1 MQIWSM
7 QRWPRTT
14 RTLLGS
20 SVVALCVV
28 PLIACER
35 STPAA
40 GRKDTVV
47 SATPPP
53 ESTVVVTP
61 VVSAWDS
68 TAGPALFVAGA
79 TQQDAFVIAPRYTDT
94 RALDSIQFDPAP
106 IQALHV
112 ELFGSGKRLG
122 TARVRTAAGSTHTDS
137 CRTWP
142 SAKFEI
148 APRDTASTRGWNI
161 GFAAGHAFDVSV
173 DSIEGLATADSARL
187 AADIARLASAL
198 PGDTSAMFRGLPY
211 VVNKA
216 WRMRIPNGPAVL
228 IAVVVRNVNQEANPR
243 QERILLI
250 AERDSAATNGTFT
263 PRYTERTIGLEE
275 TLETSDPIAFVLLG
289 AERHPAVVVAR
300 DAGNGL
306 SYAIIERVG
315 GQWHRGWSSAYAG
328 C

>member
-1 MQIWSM
+1 MQW
-7 QRWPRTT
+7 RRRTT
-14 RTLLGS
+14 WVFLGNA
-20 SVVALCVV
+20 VIALCIVQS
-28 PLIACER
+28 LACER
-35 STPAA
+35 SAPPV

-47 SATPPP
+47 PVTPPP
-53 ESTVVVTP
+53 ESTVVPTP
-61 VVSAWDS
+61 VASAWDS

-94 RALDSIQFDPAP
+94 AALDSIRFDPAP
-106 IQALHV
+106 LQALRV

-122 TARVRTAAGSTHTDS
+122 TARVRTAVGSTHTDS

-148 APRDTASTRGWNI
+148 APNDTVLTRGWNVA
-161 GFAAGHAFDVSV
+161 FAAGHAFEVSV
-173 DSIEGLATADSARL
+173 DSIESLATADSARL

-216 WRMRIPNGPAVL
+216 WRMRIPNGPSAL

-250 AERDSAATNGTFT
+250 AERDSAGTSGAYT
-263 PRYTERTIGLEE
+263 PKYT
-275 TLETSDPIAFVLLG
+275 
-289 AERHPAVVVAR
+289 
-300 DAGNGL
+300 
-306 SYAIIERVG
+306 
-315 GQWHRGWSSAYAG
+315 
-328 C
+328 